1 VKTVLYVSPRIF
13 THKNSTGISIGF
25 FREIPETFFVALQ
38 SISQSFYLRHQNVY
52 MRHRSTPADDTGQE
66 ISK

>member
-38 SISQSFYLRHQNVY
+38 SISQSFYLRHQNV
-52 MRHRSTPADDTGQE
+52 QE
-66 ISK
+66 AQKYSGWRYRPRNFKV